1 MHTPGAN
8 VVPATVV
15 TETAL
20 LVVEL
25 GAKVVLELD
34 VDVAII
40 IVNGQSGWQP

>member
-8 VVPATVV
+8 VVPATAV
-15 TETAL
+15 TEMAL

-34 VDVAII
+34 VDVVIV